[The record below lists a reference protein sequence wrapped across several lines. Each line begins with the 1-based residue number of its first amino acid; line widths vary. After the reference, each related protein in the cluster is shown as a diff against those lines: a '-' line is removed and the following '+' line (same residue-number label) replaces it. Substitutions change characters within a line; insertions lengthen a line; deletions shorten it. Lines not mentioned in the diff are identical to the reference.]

1 MLHVPPPNLTTWQ
14 VSPQLWALLSE
25 GSRENIEIIRGNPA
39 LRREAQDCLGAL
51 SELCAPAGE
60 RVVAQVLAPLVLVY
74 GLGEQ
79 AQAPMFWKVYGDVLG
94 GECRVALER
103 AASEYAKTGKF
114 FPKPAEILELSD
126 VHSRAF
132 RTALGRARA
141 ATSTAIAG
149 PEKKVDTPEDR
160 ARVEAWM
167 TEIRQKLRG
176 GRQCFQGR
184 SPLM

>member
-1 MLHVPPPNLTTWQ
+1 MRHVPPPNLTTWQ

-25 GSRENIEIIRGNPA
+25 GSRENIEIIRGNPSF
-39 LRREAQDCLGAL
+39 RQEVHDCLGHL
-51 SELCAPAGE
+51 TELCAPAGE

-149 PEKKVDTPEDR
+149 PEKKVDTAEDR
-160 ARVEAWM
+160 AKVQELLR
-167 TEIRQKLRG
+167 EIQQKLG
-176 GRQCFQGR
+176 GIR
-184 SPLM
+184 